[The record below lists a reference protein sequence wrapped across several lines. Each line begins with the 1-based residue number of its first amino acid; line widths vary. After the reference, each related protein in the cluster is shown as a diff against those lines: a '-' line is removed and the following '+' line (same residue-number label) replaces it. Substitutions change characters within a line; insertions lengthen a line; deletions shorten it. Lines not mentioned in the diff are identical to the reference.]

1 MFKTELRRDPGAAD
15 PRRFRKNCSI
25 VLVGIVTIYVY
36 NSKKRS
42 KRISGADFELFFFFF
57 NCLYTYIYKYIYTV
71 SGFIIATEVRWTV
84 RGHRPTTSIRIV
96 YEINKRYDNLARL
109 CFKNENGGVW
119 EMEEGQT

>member
-57 NCLYTYIYKYIYTV
+57 NCLYTYIYKYIYIPFPVLLLQRKSVEPSAVT
-71 SGFIIATEVRWTV
+71 G
-84 RGHRPTTSIRIV
+84 P
-96 YEINKRYDNLARL
+96 RL
-109 CFKNENGGVW
+109 RFELYTK
-119 EMEEGQT
+119 